1 METSLLYPVTNDQ
14 RTDQKLDGLW
24 QFKFDE
30 AGEGEKSGWET
41 GFHDGVSMPVP
52 ASFNDFFTDKASRE
66 YTGDFWYSRNFFVPS
81 AAKGKALFLR
91 FDAVTHRATI
101 FVNGKEIRMKAAFY
115 HLLPIS
121 ARPLSMVPKIPWLS
135 KVITNCRGKHCRPGI
150 RLHCGM
156 VRKWYVRS
164 LTSII
169 TLA

>member
-81 AAKGKALFLR
+81 AAK
-91 FDAVTHRATI
+91 
-101 FVNGKEIRMKAAFY
+101 AAFY
-115 HLLPIS
+115 LLLPIS
-121 ARPLSMVPKIPWLS
+121 ARPLSMVLKIPWLS

-150 RLHCGM
+150 RLRCGM
-156 VRKWYVRS
+156 VRKWYARS
-164 LTSII
+164 LTSIT
-169 TLA
+169 TLV

>member
-66 YTGDFWYSRNFFVPS
+66 YTGDFWYSRNFLS
-81 AAKGKALFLR
+81 LLR
-91 FDAVTHRATI
+91 LR
-101 FVNGKEIRMKAAFY
+101 ER
-115 HLLPIS
+115 
-121 ARPLSMVPKIPWLS
+121 
-135 KVITNCRGKHCRPGI
+135 HCF
-150 RLHCGM
+150 CGLM
-156 VRKWYVRS
+156 R
-164 LTSII
+164 
-169 TLA
+169 